1 MSRRAV
7 HIFAIVFLLAQAVAL
22 IWPAA
27 TFVNDPSV
35 RILGLPL
42 PFAWGVGW
50 VAATFFVLGAVLWVD
65 RTAGRE

>member
-22 IWPAA
+22 TWPAA
-27 TFVNDPSV
+27 TLINDPSI
-35 RILGLPL
+35 RILGVPL

-50 VAATFFVLGAVLWVD
+50 VAATFFVMGWVLMVD
-65 RTAGRE
+65 RLEEGE